1 MMGTKLNS
9 SHNSKKNL
17 LRNEQEMMLQ
27 PRRLPDFFKEES
39 PSFEKNRYGIQ
50 HNEFLVFFF
59 DGKGHIKR
67 SYGEYRKCDKIHYL
81 AYFNFVRL
89 CSRKKNSVCFCVFI
103 SLPNIYVNMTICNFL
118 HPKLP

>member
-81 AYFNFVRL
+81 AYFHCVRL
-89 CSRKKNSVCFCVFI
+89 CSRKKKTVCVSVSSFL
-103 SLPNIYVNMTICNFL
+103 SLIYM
-118 HPKLP
+118 